1 MTNTTT
7 NNTTAKF
14 NYSNAELYISKY
26 NVYGSRL
33 FLLVDIVND
42 TMFSGWT
49 ASSIA
54 TPWFAEYH
62 VLENVTQK
70 EVKRIKAQKE
80 AIGFK
85 ELTDDEFK
93 EAIKY

>member
-1 MTNTTT
+1 MANKEL
-7 NNTTAKF
+7 KF
-14 NYSNAELYISKY
+14 SYSNVELYISKY

-33 FLLVDIVND
+33 FLLIDIVNN
-42 TMFSGWT
+42 TMYSGWT

-54 TPWFAEYH
+54 TPRFAEYH

>member
-1 MTNTTT
+1 MTNLKFDY
-7 NNTTAKF
+7 NT
-14 NYSNAELYISKY
+14 AELYISKY

-42 TMFSGWT
+42 TMYSGWT
-49 ASSIA
+49 ASTVA
-54 TPWFAEYH
+54 TPRYAEYH

>member
-1 MTNTTT
+1 MTNV
-7 NNTTAKF
+7 NNTTKF
-14 NYSNAELYISKY
+14 SYSNAELYISKY
-26 NVYGSRL
+26 NKYGSRL
-33 FLLVDIVND
+33 FLLVDVVND

-54 TPWFAEYH
+54 TPRFAEYH

-70 EVKRIKAQKE
+70 EVKRIKDQKE
-80 AIGFK
+80 RIGFK

-93 EAIKY
+93 EAINY

>member
-1 MTNTTT
+1 M
-7 NNTTAKF
+7 
-14 NYSNAELYISKY
+14 Y
-26 NVYGSRL
+26 
-33 FLLVDIVND
+33 
-42 TMFSGWT
+42 SGWT
-49 ASSIA
+49 ASTVA
-54 TPWFAEYH
+54 TPRYAEYH

>member
-1 MTNTTT
+1 MANKEL
-7 NNTTAKF
+7 KF
-14 NYSNAELYISKY
+14 SYSNAELYISKY

-33 FLLVDIVND
+33 FLLVDIVNN
-42 TMFSGWT
+42 TMYSGWT
-49 ASSIA
+49 ASTVA
-54 TPWFAEYH
+54 TPRYAEYH

-70 EVKRIKAQKE
+70 DVKRIKAQKE

>member
-1 MTNTTT
+1 MANKEL
-7 NNTTAKF
+7 KF
-14 NYSNAELYISKY
+14 SYSNAELYISKY

-33 FLLVDIVND
+33 FLLVDIVNN
-42 TMFSGWT
+42 TMYSGWT
-49 ASSIA
+49 AGTVA
-54 TPWFAEYH
+54 TPQYAEYH

>member
-1 MTNTTT
+1 MANKEL
-7 NNTTAKF
+7 KF
-14 NYSNAELYISKY
+14 SYSNAELYTSKY

-33 FLLVDIVND
+33 FLLVDIVNG
-42 TMFSGWT
+42 TMYSGWS
-49 ASSIA
+49 ASTVA
-54 TPWFAEYH
+54 TPRYAEYH

>member
-1 MTNTTT
+1 MKMENTNT
-7 NNTTAKF
+7 KF
-14 NYSNAELYISKY
+14 SYSNAELYISKY
-26 NVYGSRL
+26 NKYGSRL

-54 TPWFAEYH
+54 TPRFAEYH

-70 EVKRIKAQKE
+70 EVRRIMEQKE
-80 AIGFK
+80 RIGFK
-85 ELTDDEFK
+85 ELTDEEFK
-93 EAIKY
+93 SAINY

>member
-1 MTNTTT
+1 MTNV
-7 NNTTAKF
+7 NNTTKF
-14 NYSNAELYISKY
+14 SYSNAELYISKY
-26 NVYGSRL
+26 NKYGSRL

-54 TPWFAEYH
+54 TPRFAEYH

-70 EVKRIKAQKE
+70 EVKRIKDQKE
-80 AIGFK
+80 RIGFK

-93 EAIKY
+93 EAINY

>member
-1 MTNTTT
+1 MANKEL
-7 NNTTAKF
+7 KF
-14 NYSNAELYISKY
+14 SYSNAELYISKY

-54 TPWFAEYH
+54 TPRFAKYH

-70 EVKRIKAQKE
+70 EVKHIKAQKE

-93 EAIKY
+93 EAINY

>member
-1 MTNTTT
+1 MANKEL
-7 NNTTAKF
+7 KF
-14 NYSNAELYISKY
+14 SYSNAELYISKY

-42 TMFSGWT
+42 TMYSGWT
-49 ASSIA
+49 ASTVA
-54 TPWFAEYH
+54 TTQYAEYH

>member
-1 MTNTTT
+1 MANKEL
-7 NNTTAKF
+7 KF
-14 NYSNAELYISKY
+14 SYSNAELYISKY
-26 NVYGSRL
+26 NVYGSSL
-33 FLLVDIVND
+33 FLLVDIVNN
-42 TMFSGWT
+42 TMYSGWT
-49 ASSIA
+49 ASTVA
-54 TPWFAEYH
+54 TPQYAKYH

>member
-1 MTNTTT
+1 MTNKEL
-7 NNTTAKF
+7 KF
-14 NYSNAELYISKY
+14 SYSNAELYISKF

-42 TMFSGWT
+42 TMYSGWT
-49 ASSIA
+49 ASTVA
-54 TPWFAEYH
+54 TPRYAEYH

>member
-1 MTNTTT
+1 MANKEL
-7 NNTTAKF
+7 KF
-14 NYSNAELYISKY
+14 SYSNAELYISKY
-26 NVYGSRL
+26 NVYGSHL

-42 TMFSGWT
+42 TMYSGWT
-49 ASSIA
+49 ASTVA
-54 TPWFAEYH
+54 TPRYAEYH

>member
-1 MTNTTT
+1 MINTTT
-7 NNTTAKF
+7 NTNAKF
-14 NYSNAELYISKY
+14 SYANAELYISKY

-54 TPWFAEYH
+54 TPRFAEYH

-70 EVKRIKAQKE
+70 EIKRIKDQKE
-80 AIGFK
+80 RIGFK

-93 EAIKY
+93 QAIKY

>member
-1 MTNTTT
+1 MANKEL
-7 NNTTAKF
+7 KF
-14 NYSNAELYISKY
+14 SYSNAELYISKY

-42 TMFSGWT
+42 TMYSGWT
-49 ASSIA
+49 ASTVA
-54 TPWFAEYH
+54 TPRYAKYH

>member
-1 MTNTTT
+1 MANVNNTTT
-7 NNTTAKF
+7 IKF
-14 NYSNAELYISKY
+14 NYNTAELYISKC
-26 NVYGSRL
+26 NKYGSRL
-33 FLLVDIVND
+33 FLLIDIVND
-42 TMFSGWT
+42 TMYSGWT
-49 ASSIA
+49 ASTVA
-54 TPWFAEYH
+54 TPRYAEYH

>member
-1 MTNTTT
+1 MANKEL
-7 NNTTAKF
+7 KF
-14 NYSNAELYISKY
+14 SYSNTELYISKY

-42 TMFSGWT
+42 TMYSGWT
-49 ASSIA
+49 ASTVA
-54 TPWFAEYH
+54 TPRYAEYH
-62 VLENVTQK
+62 VLENITQK

>member
-1 MTNTTT
+1 MANKEL
-7 NNTTAKF
+7 KF
-14 NYSNAELYISKY
+14 SYSNAELYISKY
-26 NVYGSRL
+26 SVYGSRL

-42 TMFSGWT
+42 TMYSGWT
-49 ASSIA
+49 ASTVA
-54 TPWFAEYH
+54 TPRYAEYH

-85 ELTDDEFK
+85 ELTDEEFK

>member
-1 MTNTTT
+1 MENKEL
-7 NNTTAKF
+7 KF
-14 NYSNAELYISKY
+14 SYSNAELYISKY

-42 TMFSGWT
+42 TMYSGWT
-49 ASSIA
+49 ASTVA
-54 TPWFAEYH
+54 TPRYAEYH

>member
-1 MTNTTT
+1 MANKEL
-7 NNTTAKF
+7 KF
-14 NYSNAELYISKY
+14 SYSNAELYISKY

-42 TMFSGWT
+42 TMYSGWT
-49 ASSIA
+49 ASTVA
-54 TPWFAEYH
+54 TPRYAEYH

-93 EAIKY
+93 EAFKY

>member
-1 MTNTTT
+1 MANKEL
-7 NNTTAKF
+7 KF
-14 NYSNAELYISKY
+14 SYSNAELYISKY

-33 FLLVDIVND
+33 FLLVDIVNN
-42 TMFSGWT
+42 TMYSGWT
-49 ASSIA
+49 ASTVA
-54 TPWFAEYH
+54 TPRYAEYH

>member
-1 MTNTTT
+1 MENKEL
-7 NNTTAKF
+7 KF
-14 NYSNAELYISKY
+14 SYANAELYISKY
-26 NVYGSRL
+26 NKYGSHL

-54 TPWFAEYH
+54 TPRFAEYH

-70 EVKRIKAQKE
+70 EVRRIKEQKE
-80 AIGFK
+80 RIGFK

>member
-1 MTNTTT
+1 MENTNT
-7 NNTTAKF
+7 KF
-14 NYSNAELYISKY
+14 SYSNAELYISKY

-42 TMFSGWT
+42 TMYSGWT
-49 ASSIA
+49 ASTVA
-54 TPWFAEYH
+54 TPRYAEYH

>member
-1 MTNTTT
+1 MANKEL
-7 NNTTAKF
+7 KF
-14 NYSNAELYISKY
+14 SYSNAELYISKY

-42 TMFSGWT
+42 TMYSGWT
-49 ASSIA
+49 ASTVA
-54 TPWFAEYH
+54 TPRYAEYH
-62 VLENVTQK
+62 VFENVTQK

>member
-1 MTNTTT
+1 MKMENKEL
-7 NNTTAKF
+7 KF
-14 NYSNAELYISKY
+14 SYSNAELYISKY

-42 TMFSGWT
+42 TMYSGWT
-49 ASSIA
+49 ASTVA
-54 TPWFAEYH
+54 TPRYAEYH

>member
-1 MTNTTT
+1 M
-7 NNTTAKF
+7 AKF
-14 NYSNAELYISKY
+14 EYKNAELYVSKY
-26 NVYGSRL
+26 NKYGSRL

-54 TPWFAEYH
+54 TPRFAEYH

-80 AIGFK
+80 ATGYK
-85 ELTDDEFK
+85 ELTDEEFK
-93 EAIKY
+93 SAISY

>member
-1 MTNTTT
+1 MANKEL
-7 NNTTAKF
+7 KF
-14 NYSNAELYISKY
+14 SYSNAELYISKY

-42 TMFSGWT
+42 TMYSGWT
-49 ASSIA
+49 ASTVA
-54 TPWFAEYH
+54 TPRYAEYH